1 MNYKAHIEVTS
12 RPGVL
17 DPEAKA
23 VKEALERLGFAGLGD
38 THVGKLIEVDLE
50 AAGTGEAEGM
60 VERMCTELLAHPVVE
75 QYTYRLEPL
84 EG

>member
-1 MNYKAHIEVTS
+1 VNFKAHIEVTS

-38 THVGKLIEVDLE
+38 AHVGKLIEIDLA
-50 AAGTGEAEGM
+50 AAGEAEAEGM
-60 VERMCTELLAHPVVE
+60 VERMCTDLLAHPVVE
-75 QYTYRLEPL
+75 RYTYRLEPL